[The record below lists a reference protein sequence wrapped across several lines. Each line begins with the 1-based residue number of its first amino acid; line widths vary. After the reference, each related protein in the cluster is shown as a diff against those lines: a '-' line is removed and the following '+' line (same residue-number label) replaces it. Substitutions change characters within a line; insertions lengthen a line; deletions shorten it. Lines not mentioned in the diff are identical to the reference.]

1 MIVFP
6 QYLNGAEAATIK
18 ERELLSKQ
26 SSKAGSVSD
35 IVIKP
40 NHIIKITIVRNPPK
54 NLKVRNV
61 TKLNQEGT
69 LHWVAADGNVK
80 AGTLLPL
87 HFDWWGIK
95 NFRHK
100 FLALGVIAN
109 TTLKF
114 DERAAFTQ
122 QRVVITY
129 RVANYPRLITGMQ
142 SSECIVDHLLKF

>member
-1 MIVFP
+1 MIIRDVKFKSRCQLLRCFNSFCSLWLLSQLLPLVRCCNSMIVFP

-69 LHWVAADGNVK
+69 LH
-80 AGTLLPL
+80 
-87 HFDWWGIK
+87 
-95 NFRHK
+95 
-100 FLALGVIAN
+100 
-109 TTLKF
+109 
-114 DERAAFTQ
+114 
-122 QRVVITY
+122 
-129 RVANYPRLITGMQ
+129 
-142 SSECIVDHLLKF
+142 